1 MFVFDNASDK
11 DARSYGYE
19 LYESNQVS
27 GSYPNISPITNATIY
42 SSGTSGSNVFTV
54 AVANSTDSTTRR
66 YFGRIRTIDSS
77 NNPSSWSPI
86 VQSDQENPLI
96 SNQYIASLTAA
107 KITAGTIGAHEIVL
121 TQAGSAT
128 AYSAP
133 ANTAVIRSSNYS
145 ANTAGWL
152 IRGDGFAE
160 FDQAA
165 IRGAVKAGAV
175 FIDEHNRW
183 KANTT
188 GTVISTAE
196 FKVGSSTKYLYW
208 DGTNLTFTGNLSA
221 AGGTFSGN
229 LSAAGGTFSGELS
242 GGTISIGSSNSI
254 FKADSNGIYLGN
266 STFSSAPFR
275 VTPQGGLVASNANI
289 TGTINA
295 TSGNISGN
303 LITGGTISGTS
314 ISINSGVFQVDSDGS
329 LRATNADITGEINAT
344 SGSISGDLLVGGT
357 ITSTNISGVT
367 ITGSRINAGSSFFD
381 ADGTLDINGTY
392 DTGYGGAGAYRFLI
406 DNTAGF
412 PFTMLTSDLGSARLA
427 GSQFR
432 LDGPWGGGGI
442 YMNGNFTIDAN
453 GGMYPETGQ
462 YASAFFIK
470 QSGSGEALSR
480 VTSKREHKKDITS
493 FTDLSLIDE
502 LNPVKYKWIN
512 GSPNEKEILKQKR
525 EQYFDI
531 GFIAE
536 EVAEIRNGELAEYEI
551 INDMAVPAFYKV
563 FDIVALS
570 VANIQDLRK
579 RVLELEK
586 Q

>member
-19 LYESNQVS
+19 LYEANQVS

-54 AVANSTDSTTRR
+54 AVENSTDSTTRR
-66 YFGRIRTIDSS
+66 YYGRIRTIDSS

-107 KITAGTIGAHEIVL
+107 KITAGTIGAHEIIL
-121 TQAGSAT
+121 TQAGAAT

-133 ANTAVIRSSNYS
+133 ANTAVIRSSDYS

-188 GTVISTAE
+188 GSVISTAE
-196 FKVGSSTKYLYW
+196 FKVGNSTKYVYW
-208 DGTNLTFTGNLSA
+208 DGTNLSFT
-221 AGGTFSGN
+221 GN

-242 GGTISIGSSNSI
+242 GGTISIGSGNSI

-275 VTPQGGLVASNANI
+275 VTPQGVLTASNANI

-295 TSGNISGN
+295 TSGSISGN

-314 ISINSGVFQVDSDGS
+314 ININGGTFRVDSDGS
-329 LRATNADITGEINAT
+329 LTATNADITGEINAT
-344 SGSISGDLLVGGT
+344 SGSISGGLVTGTITAADISGVSITGSEISGGT
-357 ITSTNISGVT
+357 ITGTLYQNPSGRIILPTDDGVIHLGVAYGGT
-367 ITGSRINAGSSFFD
+367 ATQCYIYAGGDQGLHVDTSGNGSSWIAGQTWYINYNDFVSARYITGLA
-381 ADGTLDINGTY
+381 T
-392 DTGYGGAGAYRFLI
+392 
-406 DNTAGF
+406 
-412 PFTMLTSDLGSARLA
+412 FT
-427 GSQFR
+427 
-432 LDGPWGGGGI
+432 
-442 YMNGNFTIDAN
+442 
-453 GGMYPETGQ
+453 
-462 YASAFFIK
+462 
-470 QSGSGEALSR
+470 GSGTTLCVSGGEVLR
-480 VTSKREHKKDITS
+480 VSSKRELKENIQDFNNISIIDSLRPVT
-493 FTDLSLIDE
+493 FTWKPPIDGRKPE
-502 LNPVKYKWIN
+502 TEEQKLRRESSIN
-512 GSPNEKEILKQKR
+512 
-525 EQYFDI
+525 I

-536 EVAEIRNGELAEYEI
+536 EVEEASNGLLSVYNYEENGNGEIEMYKHLDLLAL
-551 INDMAVPAFYKV
+551 AVA
-563 FDIVALS
+563 S
-570 VANIQDLRK
+570 IQDLRK

-586 Q
+586 

>member
-1 MFVFDNASDK
+1 MFVFDNVSDK
-11 DARSYGYE
+11 DARSYSYE
-19 LYESNQVS
+19 LYEANQVS

-54 AVANSTDSTTRR
+54 AVENSTDSTTRR
-66 YFGRIRTIDSS
+66 YYGRIRTIDSS

-121 TQAGSAT
+121 TQAGAAT

-145 ANTAGWL
+145 ADTAGWL

-165 IRGAVKAGAV
+165 IRGTIRAGAV

-196 FKVGSSTKYLYW
+196 FKVGNDNKYVYW

-242 GGTISIGSSNSI
+242 GGTISIGSGNSI

-295 TSGNISGN
+295 TSGTISGN

-314 ISINSGVFQVDSDGS
+314 ININNGAFQVNSDGS
-329 LRATNADITGEINAT
+329 LTATNADITGEINAT
-344 SGSISGDLLVGGT
+344 SGSISGSLVTGT
-357 ITSTNISGVT
+357 ITAADISGVNISGVN
-367 ITGSRINAGSSFFD
+367 ISGSEIRGSLFANPSERIVLPTDDGIIKLGVQYEGVATQCYIYAGGDQGFHVDTSNNGSSWIAGQTWYINYNEFVFD
-381 ADGTLDINGTY
+381 RYIIGLRTLEG
-392 DTGYGGAGAYRFLI
+392 
-406 DNTAGF
+406 
-412 PFTMLTSDLGSARLA
+412 
-427 GSQFR
+427 
-432 LDGPWGGGGI
+432 
-442 YMNGNFTIDAN
+442 
-453 GGMYPETGQ
+453 
-462 YASAFFIK
+462 
-470 QSGSGEALSR
+470 SGSPLLLSDGQVYR
-480 VTSKREHKKDITS
+480 QASKRELKENIQNFNNISIIDSLKPVT
-493 FTDLSLIDE
+493 FTWKA
-502 LNPVKYKWIN
+502 PVNSYK
-512 GSPNEKEILKQKR
+512 PETEEQKLRR
-525 EQYFDI
+525 ESSVNI

-536 EVAEIRNGELAEYEI
+536 EVEEASNGLLSIYNYEEGGAGEVEMYKHLDLLAL
-551 INDMAVPAFYKV
+551 AVA
-563 FDIVALS
+563 S
-570 VANIQDLRK
+570 IQDLRK

>member
-19 LYESNQVS
+19 LYEASQVS

-121 TQAGSAT
+121 TQAGAAT

-165 IRGAVKAGAV
+165 IRGTIRAGAV

-275 VTPQGGLVASNANI
+275 VTPQGSLVASNANI

-295 TSGNISGN
+295 TSGTISGN

-314 ISINSGVFQVDSDGS
+314 ININNGAFQVDSDGS

-344 SGSISGDLLVGGT
+344 SGSISGNLVTGT
-357 ITSTNISGVT
+357 ITAADINGVNITGVN
-367 ITGSRINAGSSFFD
+367 ITGSDISGSVFRNPSGRIILPTDDGIIYLGVAYGGVATQCYIYAGGDQGFHVDTSGNGSSWF
-381 ADGTLDINGTY
+381 AGQTWHINYNEFVHNRFIIGLATF
-392 DTGYGGAGAYRFLI
+392 TG
-406 DNTAGF
+406 
-412 PFTMLTSDLGSARLA
+412 
-427 GSQFR
+427 
-432 LDGPWGGGGI
+432 
-442 YMNGNFTIDAN
+442 
-453 GGMYPETGQ
+453 
-462 YASAFFIK
+462 
-470 QSGSGEALSR
+470 SGSPLYVSGGEVFRQA
-480 VTSKREHKKDITS
+480 SKRELKENIQNFNNISIIDSLKPVT
-493 FTDLSLIDE
+493 FTWKAP
-502 LNPVKYKWIN
+502 LNSRKPETEEQKIRRESSIN
-512 GSPNEKEILKQKR
+512 
-525 EQYFDI
+525 I

-536 EVAEIRNGELAEYEI
+536 EVEEASSGL
-551 INDMAVPAFYKV
+551 
-563 FDIVALS
+563 LS
-570 VANIQDLRK
+570 VYNYEENGDGEVEMYKHLDLLALAVASIQDLRK

-586 Q
+586 

>member
-1 MFVFDNASDK
+1 MFVFDNVSDK
-11 DARSYGYE
+11 DARSYSYE
-19 LYESNQVS
+19 LYEADQVS

-42 SSGTSGSNVFTV
+42 SSGTFGSNVFTV
-54 AVANSTDSTTRR
+54 AVENSTDSTTRR

-107 KITAGTIGAHEIVL
+107 KITAGTIGAHEIIL
-121 TQAGSAT
+121 TQAGAAT

-165 IRGAVKAGAV
+165 IRGTVKAGAV

-188 GTVISTAE
+188 GSVISTAE
-196 FKVGSSTKYLYW
+196 FKVGNATKYVYW

-242 GGTISIGSSNSI
+242 GGTISIGSGNSI

-295 TSGNISGN
+295 TSGTISGN

-314 ISINSGVFQVDSDGS
+314 IDINNGAFQVNSDGS
-329 LRATNADITGEINAT
+329 LTATNADITGEINAT
-344 SGSISGDLLVGGT
+344 SGSISGSLVTGT
-357 ITSTNISGVT
+357 ITAADISGVN
-367 ITGSRINAGSSFFD
+367 ITGVNITGSDITVGSRINLP
-381 ADGTLDINGTY
+381 ADGSQIALGTSS
-392 DTGYGGAGAYRFLI
+392 GGFATQCYVFAG
-406 DNTAGF
+406 
-412 PFTMLTSDLGSARLA
+412 
-427 GSQFR
+427 GSQGFYI
-432 LDGPWGGGGI
+432 DTSS
-442 YMNGNFTIDAN
+442 NGSTWIAGQTVYVNLNEFTSGRYVVGLATF
-453 GGMYPETGQ
+453 TG
-462 YASAFFIK
+462 
-470 QSGSGEALSR
+470 SGSPLSVSGGEIVR
-480 VTSKREHKKDITS
+480 QTSKRELKENIQNFNNISIIDSLRPVT
-493 FTDLSLIDE
+493 FTWKA
-502 LNPVKYKWIN
+502 PVNSYKPETEEQKSRRESSIN
-512 GSPNEKEILKQKR
+512 
-525 EQYFDI
+525 I

-536 EVAEIRNGELAEYEI
+536 EVEEASDGL
-551 INDMAVPAFYKV
+551 
-563 FDIVALS
+563 LS
-570 VANIQDLRK
+570 VYNYEEGGAGEVEMYKHLDLLALAVASIQDLRK
-579 RVLELEK
+579 RVSELEK

>member
-19 LYESNQVS
+19 LYEASQVS
-27 GSYPNISPITNATIY
+27 GSYPNISLITNATIY

-121 TQAGSAT
+121 TQAGAAT

-165 IRGAVKAGAV
+165 IRGTIRAGAV

-188 GTVISTAE
+188 GSVISTAE
-196 FKVGSSTKYLYW
+196 FKVGNATKYLYW

-242 GGTISIGSSNSI
+242 GGTISIGSGNSI
-254 FKADSNGIYLGN
+254 FKADSSGIYLGN

-275 VTPQGGLVASNANI
+275 VTPQGSLVASNANI

-295 TSGNISGN
+295 TSGTISGN

-314 ISINSGVFQVDSDGS
+314 ININNGAFQVDSDGS

-344 SGSISGDLLVGGT
+344 SGSISGGLVTGT
-357 ITSTNISGVT
+357 ITAADISGVNISGVN
-367 ITGSRINAGSSFFD
+367 ITGSDITVGGRINLP
-381 ADGTLDINGTY
+381 ADGSQILLGTAADGFATQCY
-392 DTGYGGAGAYRFLI
+392 VFAG
-406 DNTAGF
+406 
-412 PFTMLTSDLGSARLA
+412 
-427 GSQFR
+427 GSQGFYI
-432 LDGPWGGGGI
+432 DTSS
-442 YMNGNFTIDAN
+442 NGSTWIAGQTVYVNLNEFTSGRYVVGLATF
-453 GGMYPETGQ
+453 TG
-462 YASAFFIK
+462 
-470 QSGSGEALSR
+470 SGSPLSVSGGEIVR
-480 VTSKREHKKDITS
+480 QTSKRELKENIQNFNNISIIDSLKPVT
-493 FTDLSLIDE
+493 FTWKA
-502 LNPVKYKWIN
+502 PVNSYK
-512 GSPNEKEILKQKR
+512 PETEEQKSRR
-525 EQYFDI
+525 ESSVNI

-536 EVAEIRNGELAEYEI
+536 EVEEASDGL
-551 INDMAVPAFYKV
+551 
-563 FDIVALS
+563 LS
-570 VANIQDLRK
+570 VYNYEEGGAGEVEMYKHLDLLALAVASIQDLRK

>member
-19 LYESNQVS
+19 LYEANQVS

-54 AVANSTDSTTRR
+54 AVENSTDSTTRR

-121 TQAGSAT
+121 TQAGAST
-128 AYSAP
+128 VYSAP

-165 IRGAVKAGAV
+165 IRGTVKAGAV

-188 GTVISTAE
+188 GSVISTAE

-208 DGTNLTFTGNLSA
+208 DGTNLNFTGNLSA

-254 FKADSNGIYLGN
+254 FKADSSGIYLGN

-295 TSGNISGN
+295 TSGNISGD

-314 ISINSGVFQVDSDGS
+314 IDINNGAFQVNSDGS
-329 LRATNADITGEINAT
+329 LTATSANISGEINAT
-344 SGSISGDLLVGGT
+344 SGNIGGDLVTGT
-357 ITSTNISGVT
+357 ITAANINGVNIT
-367 ITGSRINAGSSFFD
+367 GTSITGSEISGTSLTVGGRISLPTDGGQILLGTAAEGQATQVTIFATGSQGMYIDTSGVGSSWF
-381 ADGTLDINGTY
+381 
-392 DTGYGGAGAYRFLI
+392 AGATWYI
-406 DNTAGF
+406 DLDEF
-412 PFTMLTSDLGSARLA
+412 V
-427 GSQFR
+427 SQR
-432 LDGPWGGGGI
+432 YI
-442 YMNGNFTIDAN
+442 
-453 GGMYPETGQ
+453 TGLKT
-462 YASAFFIK
+462 FVG
-470 QSGSGEALSR
+470 SGSTLVVDSGGYVDRIA
-480 VTSKREHKKDITS
+480 SKRELKYNIQDFSNI
-493 FTDLSLIDE
+493 SLIDK
-502 LNPVKYKWIN
+502 LRPVTFIWKKSLRN
-512 GSPNEKEILKQKR
+512 DKEESEDVRLRR
-525 EQYFDI
+525 ESSVNI

-536 EVAEIRNGELAEYEI
+536 EVEEASDGLLSIYNYNEGGEGEVEMYKHLDLLAL
-551 INDMAVPAFYKV
+551 AVA
-563 FDIVALS
+563 S
-570 VANIQDLRK
+570 IQDLRK

-586 Q
+586 

>member
-19 LYESNQVS
+19 LYEASQVS

-54 AVANSTDSTTRR
+54 AVENSTDSTTRR

-121 TQAGSAT
+121 TQAGAAT

-145 ANTAGWL
+145 ADTAGWL

-165 IRGAVKAGAV
+165 IRGTIRAGAV

-188 GTVISTAE
+188 GSVISTAE
-196 FKVGSSTKYLYW
+196 FKVGNATKYLYW

-242 GGTISIGSSNSI
+242 GGTISIGSGNSI
-254 FKADSNGIYLGN
+254 FKADSSGIYLGN

-275 VTPQGGLVASNANI
+275 VTPQGSLVASNANI

-295 TSGNISGN
+295 TSGTISGN

-314 ISINSGVFQVDSDGS
+314 ININNGAFQVDSDGS

-344 SGSISGDLLVGGT
+344 SGSISGGLVTGT
-357 ITSTNISGVT
+357 ITAADISGVNISGVN
-367 ITGSRINAGSSFFD
+367 ITGSDITVGGRINLP
-381 ADGTLDINGTY
+381 ADGSQILLGTAADGFATQCY
-392 DTGYGGAGAYRFLI
+392 VFAG
-406 DNTAGF
+406 
-412 PFTMLTSDLGSARLA
+412 
-427 GSQFR
+427 GSQGFYI
-432 LDGPWGGGGI
+432 DTSS
-442 YMNGNFTIDAN
+442 NGSTWIAGQTVYVNLNEFTSGRYVVGLATF
-453 GGMYPETGQ
+453 TG
-462 YASAFFIK
+462 
-470 QSGSGEALSR
+470 SGSPLSVSGGEIVR
-480 VTSKREHKKDITS
+480 QTSKRELKENIQNFNNISIIDSLKPVT
-493 FTDLSLIDE
+493 FTWKA
-502 LNPVKYKWIN
+502 PVNSYK
-512 GSPNEKEILKQKR
+512 PETEEQKSRR
-525 EQYFDI
+525 ESSVNI

-536 EVAEIRNGELAEYEI
+536 EVEEASDGL
-551 INDMAVPAFYKV
+551 
-563 FDIVALS
+563 LS
-570 VANIQDLRK
+570 VYNYEEGGAGEVEMYKHLDLLALAVASIQDLRK

>member
-19 LYESNQVS
+19 LYETSQVS

-54 AVANSTDSTTRR
+54 AVENSTDSTTTR

-121 TQAGSAT
+121 TQAGAAT

-145 ANTAGWL
+145 ADTAGWL

-160 FDQAA
+160 FDSTV
-165 IRGAVKAGAV
+165 IRGGLKAGAV

-188 GTVISTAE
+188 GSVISTAE
-196 FKVGSSTKYLYW
+196 FKVGNATKYLYW

-221 AGGTFSGN
+221 AGGTFSGD
-229 LSAAGGTFSGELS
+229 LSAAGGTFSGQLS
-242 GGTISIGSSNSI
+242 GGTISIGSGNSI
-254 FKADSNGIYLGN
+254 FKADSSGIYLGN

-295 TSGNISGN
+295 TSGTISGN

-314 ISINSGVFQVDSDGS
+314 ININNGAFQVNSDGS
-329 LRATNADITGEINAT
+329 LTATNADITGEINAT
-344 SGSISGDLLVGGT
+344 SGSISGNLLVGGT
-357 ITSTNISGVT
+357 ISSTDITGVNISGVNIDGST
-367 ITGSRINAGSSFFD
+367 ITVGGRILLPVDGGQILLGTASGGSATQVYIFAEGSQGIYIDTSGLGSSWF
-381 ADGTLDINGTY
+381 
-392 DTGYGGAGAYRFLI
+392 AGATWYVNLQEFASGRYITGLKTLPGTGTTLVV
-406 DNTAGF
+406 D
-412 PFTMLTSDLGSARLA
+412 S
-427 GSQFR
+427 
-432 LDGPWGGGGI
+432 GG
-442 YMNGNFTIDAN
+442 YVNR
-453 GGMYPETGQ
+453 
-462 YASAFFIK
+462 AS
-470 QSGSGEALSR
+470 
-480 VTSKREHKKDITS
+480 SKRELKDNIQDFS
-493 FTDLSLIDE
+493 DISLIDE
-502 LNPVKYKWIN
+502 LRPVTFTWKKDPR
-512 GSPNEKEILKQKR
+512 PNRVETEDEKIRR
-525 EQYFDI
+525 ESSANI

-536 EVAEIRNGELAEYEI
+536 EVEEASDGLLSIYNHNEDGEGEVEMYKHLDLLAL
-551 INDMAVPAFYKV
+551 AVA
-563 FDIVALS
+563 S
-570 VANIQDLRK
+570 IQDLRK

>member
-1 MFVFDNASDK
+1 MFVFDNVSDK
-11 DARSYGYE
+11 DARSYSYE
-19 LYESNQVS
+19 LYEADQVS

-42 SSGTSGSNVFTV
+42 SSGTFGSNVFTV
-54 AVANSTDSTTRR
+54 AVENSTDSTTKR

-107 KITAGTIGAHEIVL
+107 KITAGTIGAHEIIL
-121 TQAGSAT
+121 TQAGAAT

-165 IRGAVKAGAV
+165 IRGTVKAGAV

-188 GTVISTAE
+188 GSVISTAE
-196 FKVGSSTKYLYW
+196 FKVGNATKYVYW

-242 GGTISIGSSNSI
+242 GGTISIGSGNSI

-295 TSGNISGN
+295 TSGTFSGSLN
-303 LITGGTISGTS
+303 AATGTFAGDLSAAGGT
-314 ISINSGVFQVDSDGS
+314 F
-329 LRATNADITGEINAT
+329 
-344 SGSISGDLLVGGT
+344 SGDLSAAGGT
-357 ITSTNISGVT
+357 FSGDLSAAGGTFSGDLSAAGGTFTGDLSAAGGTFSGDLSAAGGTFTGTLSGVDGTFTGSLSAGQISGGTLSGVSIDINSNFRVDGNGTVECRNITVDSGLTYRGQNFATSASTSTARVDNIGVDRFVKVS
-367 ITGSRINAGSSFFD
+367 SRREYKENIVDISNALKIVNQLKPRKFNFKQSYFGEIDPSTEKPWTAEARAIQSLFSTYGFIVD
-381 ADGTLDINGTY
+381 EVQEVDPGLVAYEPSEVGNLDISQWK
-392 DTGYGGAGAYRFLI
+392 AC
-406 DNTAGF
+406 
-412 PFTMLTSDLGSARLA
+412 MWKDL
-427 GSQFR
+427 
-432 LDGPWGGGGI
+432 
-442 YMNGNFTIDAN
+442 
-453 GGMYPETGQ
+453 
-462 YASAFFIK
+462 
-470 QSGSGEALSR
+470 
-480 VTSKREHKKDITS
+480 
-493 FTDLSLIDE
+493 
-502 LNPVKYKWIN
+502 
-512 GSPNEKEILKQKR
+512 
-525 EQYFDI
+525 
-531 GFIAE
+531 
-536 EVAEIRNGELAEYEI
+536 EI
-551 INDMAVPAFYKV
+551 IALLTKAVQE
-563 FDIVALS
+563 LS
-570 VANIQDLRK
+570 NRID
-579 RVLELEK
+579 ELEK

>member
-121 TQAGSAT
+121 TQAGAAT
-128 AYSAP
+128 VYSAP

-165 IRGAVKAGAV
+165 IRGTVKAGAV
-175 FIDEHNRW
+175 FINEHNRW

-188 GTVISTAE
+188 GSVISTPE

-275 VTPQGGLVASNANI
+275 VTPQGGLVANNANI

-295 TSGNISGN
+295 TSGNISGD

-314 ISINSGVFQVDSDGS
+314 IDINNGAFQVNSDGS
-329 LRATNADITGEINAT
+329 LTATSANISGEINAT
-344 SGSISGDLLVGGT
+344 SGNIGGDLVTGT
-357 ITSTNISGVT
+357 ITAADINGVNITGVNIT
-367 ITGSRINAGSSFFD
+367 GTSITGSEISGTSVTVGGRISLPIDGGQIALGTASPDGATQCYIFAGGDQGLLVDTSFSGSSWIAGQTWYINNNEFVSQRRITGLSTSPSS
-381 ADGTLDINGTY
+381 GTTLCVS
-392 DTGYGGAGAYRFLI
+392 GG
-406 DNTAGF
+406 
-412 PFTMLTSDLGSARLA
+412 
-427 GSQFR
+427 QVFR
-432 LDGPWGGGGI
+432 V
-442 YMNGNFTIDAN
+442 
-453 GGMYPETGQ
+453 
-462 YASAFFIK
+462 S
-470 QSGSGEALSR
+470 
-480 VTSKREHKKDITS
+480 SKRELKENIQDFNNISIIDSLRPVT
-493 FTDLSLIDE
+493 FTWKSQ
-502 LNPVKYKWIN
+502 IN
-512 GSPNEKEILKQKR
+512 SRKPETEEQRIRR
-525 EQYFDI
+525 ESSINI

-536 EVAEIRNGELAEYEI
+536 EVEEVSNGL
-551 INDMAVPAFYKV
+551 
-563 FDIVALS
+563 LS
-570 VANIQDLRK
+570 VYNYEEDGDGEIEMYKHLDLLALAVASIQDLRK

-586 Q
+586 

>member
-165 IRGAVKAGAV
+165 IRGTVKAGAV

-188 GTVISTAE
+188 GSVISTAE
-196 FKVGSSTKYLYW
+196 FKVGNATKYLYW

-275 VTPQGGLVASNANI
+275 VTPQGSLVASNANI

-314 ISINSGVFQVDSDGS
+314 ININNGAFQVNSDGS
-329 LRATNADITGEINAT
+329 LTATSANISGEINAT
-344 SGSISGDLLVGGT
+344 SGSIGGNLVTGT
-357 ITSTNISGVT
+357 ITSADINGVNITGVN
-367 ITGSRINAGSSFFD
+367 ITGS
-381 ADGTLDINGTY
+381 DINGSVFRNPTGRIILPTDDGIIYLGVAY
-392 DTGYGGAGAYRFLI
+392 DGTATQCYIYAGGDQGFHVDTSGNGSSWIAGQTWYINYNEFISGRYITGLA
-406 DNTAGF
+406 T
-412 PFTMLTSDLGSARLA
+412 FTG
-427 GSQFR
+427 
-432 LDGPWGGGGI
+432 
-442 YMNGNFTIDAN
+442 
-453 GGMYPETGQ
+453 
-462 YASAFFIK
+462 
-470 QSGSGEALSR
+470 SGSPLSVSGGEIVR
-480 VTSKREHKKDITS
+480 QTSKRELKENIQNFNNISIIDSLKPVT
-493 FTDLSLIDE
+493 FTWKAP
-502 LNPVKYKWIN
+502 LNSRKPETEEQKIRRESSIN
-512 GSPNEKEILKQKR
+512 
-525 EQYFDI
+525 I

-536 EVAEIRNGELAEYEI
+536 EVEEASSGL
-551 INDMAVPAFYKV
+551 
-563 FDIVALS
+563 LS
-570 VANIQDLRK
+570 VYNYEENGDGEVEMYKHLDLLALAIASIQDLRK

-586 Q
+586 

>member
-1 MFVFDNASDK
+1 MFVFDNVSDK
-11 DARSYGYE
+11 DARSYSYE
-19 LYESNQVS
+19 LYEANQVS
-27 GSYPNISPITNATIY
+27 GSYPNISPITNATVY

-54 AVANSTDSTTRR
+54 AVENSTDSTTRR
-66 YFGRIRTIDSS
+66 YYGRIRTIDSS

-86 VQSDQENPLI
+86 VQSNQENPLI

-121 TQAGSAT
+121 TQAGAAT

-145 ANTAGWL
+145 ADTAGWL
-152 IRGDGFAE
+152 IRGDGYAE

-165 IRGAVKAGAV
+165 IRGSVRAGAV

-183 KANTT
+183 KADIT

-196 FKVGSSTKYLYW
+196 FKVGNASKYVYW

-242 GGTISIGSSNSI
+242 GGTISIGSGNSI

-295 TSGNISGN
+295 TSGTISGN

-314 ISINSGVFQVDSDGS
+314 ININNGAFQVNSDGS
-329 LRATNADITGEINAT
+329 LTATNADITGEINAT
-344 SGSISGDLLVGGT
+344 SGSISGSLVTGT
-357 ITSTNISGVT
+357 ITAADISGVK
-367 ITGSRINAGSSFFD
+367 ITGVNIESSSIEVGGRILLPVDGGQIKLGTASGGSATQCYIFAGGDQGLF
-381 ADGTLDINGTY
+381 
-392 DTGYGGAGAYRFLI
+392 I
-406 DNTAGF
+406 D
-412 PFTMLTSDLGSARLA
+412 TSDRGSTWIAGQTVYVNYNEFTSGRYVTGLA
-427 GSQFR
+427 T
-432 LDGPWGGGGI
+432 
-442 YMNGNFTIDAN
+442 FT
-453 GGMYPETGQ
+453 G
-462 YASAFFIK
+462 
-470 QSGSGEALSR
+470 SGSPLSVSGGEIIR
-480 VTSKREHKKDITS
+480 QTSKRELKENIQNFNNISIIDSLKPVT
-493 FTDLSLIDE
+493 FTWKASVNSRKPETEEERIRRE
-502 LNPVKYKWIN
+502 SSIN
-512 GSPNEKEILKQKR
+512 
-525 EQYFDI
+525 I

-536 EVAEIRNGELAEYEI
+536 EVEEASNGL
-551 INDMAVPAFYKV
+551 
-563 FDIVALS
+563 LS
-570 VANIQDLRK
+570 VYNYEEGGAGEVEMYKHLDLLALAVASIQDLRK

>member
-1 MFVFDNASDK
+1 MFVFDNVSDK
-11 DARSYGYE
+11 DARSYSYE
-19 LYESNQVS
+19 LYEADQVS

-42 SSGTSGSNVFTV
+42 SSGTFGSNVFTV
-54 AVANSTDSTTRR
+54 AVENSTDSTTRR

-107 KITAGTIGAHEIVL
+107 KITAGTIGAHEIIL
-121 TQAGSAT
+121 TQAGAAT

-165 IRGAVKAGAV
+165 IRGTIRAGAV

-188 GTVISTAE
+188 GSVISTAE
-196 FKVGSSTKYLYW
+196 FKVGNATKYVYW

-229 LSAAGGTFSGELS
+229 LSAAGGTFSGQLS
-242 GGTISIGSSNSI
+242 GGTISIGSGNSI

-295 TSGNISGN
+295 TSGTISGN

-314 ISINSGVFQVDSDGS
+314 ININNGAFQVNSDGS
-329 LRATNADITGEINAT
+329 LTATNADITGEINAT
-344 SGSISGDLLVGGT
+344 SGSISGSLVTGT
-357 ITSTNISGVT
+357 ITAADISGVNIT
-367 ITGSRINAGSSFFD
+367 GVNITGSDITVGGRINLPSDGGQIALGTSSGGFATQCYVFAG
-381 ADGTLDINGTY
+381 
-392 DTGYGGAGAYRFLI
+392 
-406 DNTAGF
+406 
-412 PFTMLTSDLGSARLA
+412 
-427 GSQFR
+427 GSQGFYI
-432 LDGPWGGGGI
+432 DTSS
-442 YMNGNFTIDAN
+442 NGSTWIAGQTVYVNLNEFTSGRYVVGLATF
-453 GGMYPETGQ
+453 TG
-462 YASAFFIK
+462 
-470 QSGSGEALSR
+470 SGSPLSVSGGEIVR
-480 VTSKREHKKDITS
+480 QTSKRELKENIQNFNNISIIDSLRPVT
-493 FTDLSLIDE
+493 FTWKA
-502 LNPVKYKWIN
+502 PVNSYKPETEEQKSRRESSIN
-512 GSPNEKEILKQKR
+512 
-525 EQYFDI
+525 I

-536 EVAEIRNGELAEYEI
+536 EVEEASDGL
-551 INDMAVPAFYKV
+551 
-563 FDIVALS
+563 LS
-570 VANIQDLRK
+570 VYNYEEGGAGEVEMYKHLDLLALAVASIQDLRK
-579 RVLELEK
+579 RVSELEK

>member
-19 LYESNQVS
+19 LYETSQVS

-54 AVANSTDSTTRR
+54 AVENSTDSTTTR

-121 TQAGSAT
+121 TQAGAAT

-145 ANTAGWL
+145 ADTAGWL

-160 FDQAA
+160 FDSTV
-165 IRGAVKAGAV
+165 IRGGLKAGAV

-188 GTVISTAE
+188 GSVISTAE
-196 FKVGSSTKYLYW
+196 FKVGNATKYLYW

-221 AGGTFSGN
+221 AGGTFSGD
-229 LSAAGGTFSGELS
+229 LSAAGGTFSGQLS
-242 GGTISIGSSNSI
+242 GGTISIGSGNSI
-254 FKADSNGIYLGN
+254 FKADSSGIYLGN

-295 TSGNISGN
+295 TSGNISGD

-314 ISINSGVFQVDSDGS
+314 IDINNGAFQVNSDGS
-329 LRATNADITGEINAT
+329 LTATNADITGEINAT
-344 SGSISGDLLVGGT
+344 SGSISGNLLVGGT
-357 ITSTNISGVT
+357 ISSTDITGVNISGVNIDGST
-367 ITGSRINAGSSFFD
+367 ITVGGRILLPVDGGQILLGTASGGSATQVYIFAEGSQGIYIDTSGLGSSWF
-381 ADGTLDINGTY
+381 
-392 DTGYGGAGAYRFLI
+392 AGATWYVNLQEFASGRYITGLK
-406 DNTAGF
+406 T
-412 PFTMLTSDLGSARLA
+412 LA
-427 GSQFR
+427 GTGTTLVVDS
-432 LDGPWGGGGI
+432 GG
-442 YMNGNFTIDAN
+442 YVNR
-453 GGMYPETGQ
+453 
-462 YASAFFIK
+462 AS
-470 QSGSGEALSR
+470 
-480 VTSKREHKKDITS
+480 SKRELKDNIQDFS
-493 FTDLSLIDE
+493 DISLIDE
-502 LNPVKYKWIN
+502 LRPVTFTWKKDPR
-512 GSPNEKEILKQKR
+512 PNRVETEDEKIRR
-525 EQYFDI
+525 ESSANI

-536 EVAEIRNGELAEYEI
+536 EVEEASDGLLSIYNHNEDGEGEVEMYKHHDLLAL
-551 INDMAVPAFYKV
+551 AVA
-563 FDIVALS
+563 S
-570 VANIQDLRK
+570 IQDLRK

>member
-1 MFVFDNASDK
+1 MFVFDNVSDK
-11 DARSYGYE
+11 DARSYSYE
-19 LYESNQVS
+19 LYEADQVS

-54 AVANSTDSTTRR
+54 AVENSTDSTTRR

-77 NNPSSWSPI
+77 NNPSTWSPI

-107 KITAGTIGAHEIVL
+107 KITAGTIGAHEIIL
-121 TQAGSAT
+121 TQAGAAT

-165 IRGAVKAGAV
+165 IRGTVKAGAV

-188 GTVISTAE
+188 GSVISTAE
-196 FKVGSSTKYLYW
+196 FKVGNATKYVYW

-242 GGTISIGSSNSI
+242 GGTISIGSGNSI

-295 TSGNISGN
+295 TSGTISGN

-314 ISINSGVFQVDSDGS
+314 IDINNGAFKVNSDGS
-329 LRATNADITGEINAT
+329 LTATNADITGEINAT
-344 SGSISGDLLVGGT
+344 SGSISGSLVTGT
-357 ITSTNISGVT
+357 ITAADISGVNIT
-367 ITGSRINAGSSFFD
+367 GVNITGSDITVGGRINLPSDGGQILLGTASGGFATQCYVFAG
-381 ADGTLDINGTY
+381 
-392 DTGYGGAGAYRFLI
+392 
-406 DNTAGF
+406 
-412 PFTMLTSDLGSARLA
+412 
-427 GSQFR
+427 GSQGFYI
-432 LDGPWGGGGI
+432 DTSS
-442 YMNGNFTIDAN
+442 NGSTWIAGQTVYVNLNEFTSGRYVVGLATF
-453 GGMYPETGQ
+453 TG
-462 YASAFFIK
+462 
-470 QSGSGEALSR
+470 SGSPLSVSGGEIVR
-480 VTSKREHKKDITS
+480 QTSKRELKENIQNFNNISIIDSLRPVT
-493 FTDLSLIDE
+493 FTWKA
-502 LNPVKYKWIN
+502 PVNSYKPETEEQKSRRESSIN
-512 GSPNEKEILKQKR
+512 
-525 EQYFDI
+525 I

-536 EVAEIRNGELAEYEI
+536 EVEEASDGL
-551 INDMAVPAFYKV
+551 
-563 FDIVALS
+563 LS
-570 VANIQDLRK
+570 VYNYEEGGAGEVEMYKHLDLLALAVASIQDLRK
-579 RVLELEK
+579 RVSELEK

>member
-1 MFVFDNASDK
+1 MFVFDNVSDK

-27 GSYPNISPITNATIY
+27 GSFPNIIPITNATIY
-42 SSGTSGSNVFTV
+42 SSGTSGANVFTV
-54 AVANSTDSTTRR
+54 GVANSTDSTTRR

-77 NNPSSWSPI
+77 GNPSDWSPI

-96 SNQYIASLTAA
+96 SNQYISSLTAA

-121 TQAGSAT
+121 TQAGAT
-128 AYSAP
+128 TSYSAP
-133 ANTAVIRSSNYS
+133 ANTAVIRSSNYQ

-160 FDQAA
+160 FDSTV
-165 IRGAVKAGAV
+165 IRGGIKAGAV

-188 GTVISTAE
+188 GSVISTPE

-229 LSAAGGTFSGELS
+229 LSAVGGTFSGELS

-275 VTPQGGLVASNANI
+275 VTPQGSLVASNANI

-295 TSGNISGN
+295 TSGNISGD

-314 ISINSGVFQVDSDGS
+314 IDINNGAFQVNSDGS
-329 LRATNADITGEINAT
+329 LTATNADITGEINAT
-344 SGSISGDLLVGGT
+344 SGSISGNLVSGGT
-357 ITSTNISGVT
+357 ISGVT
-367 ITGSRINAGSSFFD
+367 ITGSLITAGSSYFD

-392 DTGYGGAGAYRFLI
+392 DIGYGGAGAYRFLV
-406 DNTAGF
+406 DNSAGY
-412 PFTMLTSDLGSARLA
+412 PFTMTTSSHGTARLA
-427 GSQFR
+427 GSEFR
-432 LDGPWGGGGI
+432 LDGSFGGGGI
-442 YMNGNFTIDAN
+442 YMNGHFTIDAN
-453 GGMYPETGQ
+453 GGMYPDTGA
-462 YASAFFIK
+462 YAGAFFIK
-470 QSGSGEALSR
+470 QSDSGEALSR
-480 VTSKREHKKDITS
+480 ATSKREHKKDITS

-563 FDIVALS
+563 FDILALS
-570 VANIQDLRK
+570 VANIKDLRK
-579 RVLELEK
+579 RVLELENNN
-586 Q
+586 

>member
-19 LYESNQVS
+19 LYEASQVS

-54 AVANSTDSTTRR
+54 AVENSTDSTTTR

-121 TQAGSAT
+121 TQAGAAT

-145 ANTAGWL
+145 ADTAGWL

-165 IRGAVKAGAV
+165 IRGTIRAGAV

-188 GTVISTAE
+188 GSVISTAE
-196 FKVGSSTKYLYW
+196 FKVGNATKYLYW

-221 AGGTFSGN
+221 AGGTFSGD
-229 LSAAGGTFSGELS
+229 LSAAGGTFSGQLS
-242 GGTISIGSSNSI
+242 GGTISIGSGNSI
-254 FKADSNGIYLGN
+254 FKADSSGIYLGN

-275 VTPQGGLVASNANI
+275 VTPQGSLVASNANI

-295 TSGNISGN
+295 TSGNISGD

-314 ISINSGVFQVDSDGS
+314 IDINNGAFQVNSDGS
-329 LRATNADITGEINAT
+329 LTATNADITGEINAT
-344 SGSISGDLLVGGT
+344 SGSISGNLLVGGT
-357 ITSTNISGVT
+357 ISSTDITGVNISGVNIDGST
-367 ITGSRINAGSSFFD
+367 ITVGGRILLPTDGGQILLGTASGGSATQVYIFAEGSQGVYIDTSGLGSSWFSGATWYINLQEFVSGRYITGLKTFVGSGTTLVVD
-381 ADGTLDINGTY
+381 SDGYVNRASSKRELKDNIQDFSDIS
-392 DTGYGGAGAYRFLI
+392 LI
-406 DNTAGF
+406 DNLKPVTF
-412 PFTMLTSDLGSARLA
+412 IWKKSLRINRDETEEERL
-427 GSQFR
+427 R
-432 LDGPWGGGGI
+432 
-442 YMNGNFTIDAN
+442 
-453 GGMYPETGQ
+453 
-462 YASAFFIK
+462 
-470 QSGSGEALSR
+470 
-480 VTSKREHKKDITS
+480 RES
-493 FTDLSLIDE
+493 S
-502 LNPVKYKWIN
+502 IN
-512 GSPNEKEILKQKR
+512 
-525 EQYFDI
+525 I

-536 EVAEIRNGELAEYEI
+536 EVEEASDGLLSIYNHNEDGEGEVEMYKHLDLLAL
-551 INDMAVPAFYKV
+551 AVA
-563 FDIVALS
+563 S
-570 VANIQDLRK
+570 IQDLRK

>member
-1 MFVFDNASDK
+1 MFVFDNVSDK
-11 DARSYGYE
+11 DARSYSYE
-19 LYESNQVS
+19 LYEADQVS

-42 SSGTSGSNVFTV
+42 SSGTFGSNVFTV
-54 AVANSTDSTTRR
+54 AVENSTDSTTRR

-107 KITAGTIGAHEIVL
+107 KITAGTIGAHEIIL
-121 TQAGSAT
+121 TQAGAAT

-165 IRGAVKAGAV
+165 IRGTVKAGAV

-188 GTVISTAE
+188 GSVISTAE
-196 FKVGSSTKYLYW
+196 FKVGNATKYVYW

-242 GGTISIGSSNSI
+242 GGTISIGSGNSI

-295 TSGNISGN
+295 TSGTISGN

-314 ISINSGVFQVDSDGS
+314 IDINNGAFQVNSDGS
-329 LRATNADITGEINAT
+329 LTATNADITGEINAT
-344 SGSISGDLLVGGT
+344 SGSISGSLVTGT
-357 ITSTNISGVT
+357 ITAADISGVNIT
-367 ITGSRINAGSSFFD
+367 GVNITGSEIRGSLFENPSGRIVLPTDDGIIKLGVQYEGTATQCYIYAGGD
-381 ADGTLDINGTY
+381 QGLHV
-392 DTGYGGAGAYRFLI
+392 DT
-406 DNTAGF
+406 
-412 PFTMLTSDLGSARLA
+412 
-427 GSQFR
+427 
-432 LDGPWGGGGI
+432 
-442 YMNGNFTIDAN
+442 
-453 GGMYPETGQ
+453 
-462 YASAFFIK
+462 
-470 QSGSGEALSR
+470 SGSGSSWIAGHTWYMNYKEFAYNRYITGLATNTGSGSPLYVSGGEVFR
-480 VTSKREHKKDITS
+480 QASKRELKENIQNFNNISIIDSLRPVT
-493 FTDLSLIDE
+493 FTWKA
-502 LNPVKYKWIN
+502 PVNSRKPETEEERTRRKSSVN
-512 GSPNEKEILKQKR
+512 V
-525 EQYFDI
+525 

-536 EVAEIRNGELAEYEI
+536 EVEEASNGL
-551 INDMAVPAFYKV
+551 
-563 FDIVALS
+563 LS
-570 VANIQDLRK
+570 VYNYEEGGAGEVEMYKHLDLLALAVASIQDLRK
-579 RVLELEK
+579 RVSELEK